1 MYYEGRRIFDTNLF
15 VNHCKLTTV
24 MKQQINAT
32 RMVLLLAIV
41 VVTIGFSAFRQ
52 KDSAHQKTF
61 RDGYSSGDED
71 TTTRRKRDKFKDE
84 FNMDELV
91 QGMKKL
97 DEQML
102 ELNKQM
108 KSLDF
113 TKMQKEI
120 DDEMKKVDFD
130 KIGKEIDDAMKKIDW
145 EQMRSELKKSSE
157 EMKKI
162 DISDMKKQME
172 QVKEQLKKEK
182 MNLNID
188 GEKIRQQ
195 VEAGMEKAKEGM
207 AKAKEEMASIKLF
220 IDELEK
226 DGLIDTNKPFKVEVK
241 DGELYL
247 NGTKQ
252 SKEVNDKYR
261 SSIKK
266 GNFSVN
272 NNPDERKG
280 TSI

>member
-1 MYYEGRRIFDTNLF
+1 
-15 VNHCKLTTV
+15 

-32 RMVLLLAIV
+32 RLVLLLAIV
-41 VVTIGFSAFRQ
+41 AATIGFSAFRQ
-52 KDSAHQKTF
+52 KDSAPQKTF

-71 TTTRRKRDKFKDE
+71 TTTRRKRDRFKDE

-108 KSLDF
+108 KTLDF
-113 TKMQKEI
+113 SKLQQEI
-120 DDEMKKVDFD
+120 DGEMKKVDFD
-130 KIGKEIDDAMKKIDW
+130 KIGKEIDEAMKKVDW
-145 EQMRSELKKSSE
+145 EQMRSELKKSTE

-162 DISDMKKQME
+162 DMSEVKKQME
-172 QVKEQLKKEK
+172 QVKEQLQKEK
-182 MNLNID
+182 MNLHID

-195 VEAGMEKAKEGM
+195 VEAGMEKAREGM
-207 AKAKEEMASIKLF
+207 AIAKEEMTSIKLF
-220 IDELEK
+220 IGELEK
-226 DGLIDTNKPFKVEVK
+226 DGLIDTSKPYKVEVK

-247 NGTKQ
+247 NGARQ

-261 SSIKK
+261 SFIKK
-266 GNFSVN
+266 GNFSIN
-272 NNPDERKG
+272 NNPDEKKG